1 MTTAGEPFFG
11 STYTALHVDI
21 EGRLMKEDAIGP
33 EIHAGA
39 LSSQNAVKALLN
51 SSQGHLN
58 LFLAVAVPVHKLK
71 PGHFK
76 REVAL

>member
-1 MTTAGEPFFG
+1 
-11 STYTALHVDI
+11 
-21 EGRLMKEDAIGP
+21 MKEDAIGP